1 MSTAGL
7 SGPASAK
14 SHRPGLAAAQQAARK
29 RAPDL
34 GAQTTR
40 SLGGMLTGLPCRSL
54 SVSPR

>member
-29 RAPDL
+29 RTPDP

-40 SLGGMLTGLPCRSL
+40 SPGGMLTGLPVRSL